1 MILATGFFILSA
13 GVYAEL
19 NPKIDTSHVVVKS
32 ALCVVLLLTAI
43 LIDKYHL

>member
-1 MILATGFFILSA
+1 MILATWFFILSA

-32 ALCVVLLLTAI
+32 ALCVVLLFTSI